1 MLRSLKD
8 LERYKVSATDGDIG
22 SVADFLM
29 DDRRWVIRYLVV
41 DTGGFLGGRRVLI
54 TPMAFRQA
62 DYSASRFRL
71 KLTMDKVKNSP
82 SANLDLP
89 VSRQYERL
97 YTNYYGYPY
106 YWEYGG
112 LWGRGR
118 SPGGVASDAPDLP
131 LNPPGEPPSDAH
143 LRSAKSVTGHHMEAT
158 DGSIGHVKDFI
169 IDDET
174 WAVRYMVI
182 ATSNWWPGKSVLI
195 APEWTTRISWLD
207 RKVYLAMTRDAVRS
221 SPEWSAT
228 YPVERDYEA
237 QLYRHYAGIPGWA
250 ACDRSLE
257 KVNPPTADQV
267 LANATEMRDAWV
279 ARHEEEQ
286 LRSADAAVVGAARE
300 ARMP

>member
-1 MLRSLKD
+1 MLRSLKE

-71 KLTMDKVKNSP
+71 KLTMERVENSP

-89 VSRQYERL
+89 VSRQYERM
-97 YTNYYGYPY
+97 YSNYYGYPY
-106 YWEYGG
+106 YWGHEG

-118 SPGGVASDAPDLP
+118 NPSGMAPDAPSVP

-143 LRSAKSVTGHHMEAT
+143 LRSAKAVTGHHIEAT

-207 RKVYLAMTRDAVRS
+207 RKIYLAITRDAVKS
-221 SPEWSAT
+221 SPTWSAT

-237 QLYRHYAGIPGWA
+237 LLYRHYAGIS
-250 ACDRSLE
+250 DRDARDQSPE
-257 KVNPPTADQV
+257 KVEPPTADQV
-267 LANATEMRDAWV
+267 LARVTAMRDAWV

-286 LRSADAAVVGAARE
+286 IRSADDAVVRAAHE
-300 ARMP
+300 AR